1 MRLLA
6 LNVLLAANLAYG
18 FEPEV
23 RFLTPD
29 GVSFILKDEPLL
41 SNVMIEVQTEGHQFY
56 EKNAKRIDDGVWE
69 LSFTELNVNSGEDLR
84 YRITAYYIDEIQ
96 VTEWKTHK
104 LQALRPVRSMKRAV
118 VFRDDFNSFNKN
130 DYKIDCTAWGGG
142 NGEFQVYVPE
152 DANLFTRD
160 GSFFLEASKLTLTV
174 DHKDFDT
181 NRLFHGRMNLK
192 EMYGYCTMA
201 DNWGCDKSAV
211 NGNVLNPIMSGKV
224 TTNAVI
230 TYGTVTVR
238 AIIPKGDWLWPAIW
252 MLPRDWHYGGWPRS
266 GEIDIMESRGN
277 QRAVCGGNDHGVGEV
292 SSTLHW
298 GPSSNHNAYGKTHGE
313 RDKHDGGDW
322 HGWHTY
328 KLEWDANHI
337 RTTVD
342 GHEVLKVNTPSG
354 GFWNWGGFHGSNI
367 WASGGRNAPFDQPF
381 HLILNVAV
389 GGGFFSSGCQY
400 DHTRPWSNSSPRK
413 EREFWDH
420 RGDWLSTWHGDNSAM
435 QIDYIEMVQA

>member
-1 MRLLA
+1 MKYVQKA
-6 LNVLLAANLAYG
+6 LIETVFCNY
-18 FEPEV
+18 
-23 RFLTPD
+23 
-29 GVSFILKDEPLL
+29 EPLL
-41 SNVMIEVQTEGHQFY
+41 SNVKIEVQTERQHFY
-56 EKNAKRIDDGVWE
+56 EEFAQRIGDGVWE
-69 LSFTELNVNSGEDLR
+69 LPITELKVNSGEDLR
-84 YRITAYYIDEIQ
+84 YRITAYYKDDIQ
-96 VTEWKTHK
+96 VTEWRTYK
-104 LQALRPVRSMKRAV
+104 LEGLRPVRSMKRAV
-118 VFRDDFNSFNKN
+118 VFRDDFKTFNKK

-142 NGEFQVYVPE
+142 
-152 DANLFTRD
+152 
-160 GSFFLEASKLTLTV
+160 TLTV
-174 DHKDFDT
+174 DHKDFNT
-181 NRLFHGRMNLK
+181 NRLFNGRMNLK

-201 DNWGCDKSAV
+201 DNWGCDRTAV

-224 TTNAVI
+224 TTKAAI
-230 TYGTVTVR
+230 KYGTVTVR

-277 QRAVCGGNDHGVGEV
+277 QKAVCGGNNHGIGEV

-313 RDKHDGGDW
+313 RDKTDGGDW

-342 GHEVLKVNTPSG
+342 GHEVLKVTTPSG
-354 GFWNWGGFHGSNI
+354 GFWNWGGFGGSNI

-381 HLILNVAV
+381 QLILNVAV

-420 RGDWLSTWHGDNSAM
+420 RGEWLPTWHGDNAAM